1 MPSVAQ
7 ETISGSYAGTNG
19 ALDHDAINQH
29 LYKLKNDIKKE
40 LRDELS
46 RDFYHGTNGKSDGAL
61 KAVKDTLEPPPSIF
75 TPICHPL
82 VEQIIKEVDGHYL
95 QNWGFPN
102 EKAKKK
108 FVAAGFSRVTCLYFP
123 KALDDRI
130 AMACSLLTIL
140 FLVDGT
146 SPLPLATPFNHPA
159 LSFAHLSL
167 CHSFI
172 SLLIP
177 IISFPIRGA
186 NAVFI
191 DQLEDL
197 SLEDGRAYNESLMP
211 LCRGDVL
218 PDRSVPVQW
227 MMYDLWEEMRACD
240 KVLADTVLEPVF
252 EFMRAQTSSERLTV
266 QGLGPYLRYRQ
277 ADVGQA

>member
-1 MPSVAQ
+1 MLSVAQ
-7 ETISGSYAGTNG
+7 GTNGGSYAGANG

-29 LYKLKNDIKKE
+29 IYKLKADIKME
-40 LRDELS
+40 LRDEFS
-46 RDFYHGTNGKSDGAL
+46 RDFFHGANGSANAKTNGATK
-61 KAVKDTLEPPPSIF
+61 VVTDTLDPPPSIF

-82 VEQIIKEVDGHYL
+82 VEQVTKEVDGHYL
-95 QNWGFPN
+95 QNWGFPT

-130 AMACSLLTIL
+130 AYACSLLTIL

-146 SPLPLATPFNHPA
+146 SASL
-159 LSFAHLSL
+159 LSFLFPHFSL
-167 CHSFI
+167 RA
-172 SLLIP
+172 LLYP
-177 IISFPIRGA
+177 FRFRRA
-186 NAVFI
+186 NAPLT

-197 SLEDGRAYNESLMP
+197 SLEAGRAYNESLMP

>member
-1 MPSVAQ
+1 MPSLTQ
-7 ETISGSYAGTNG
+7 DTYAGVLG
-19 ALDHDAINQH
+19 GLDHDAIGQH
-29 LYKLKNDIKKE
+29 IYKLKNDIKQE
-40 LRDELS
+40 LRDEFS
-46 RDFYHGTNGKSDGAL
+46 RDFVPATNGTTNGKLHVSNNAITN
-61 KAVKDTLEPPPSIF
+61 VLEPPPSIF
-75 TPICHPL
+75 TPICHPRL
-82 VEQIIKEVDGHYL
+82 DETIKEVDGYYL

-130 AMACSLLTIL
+130 AHACSLLTIL
-140 FLVDGT
+140 FLVDGQFYPSLPPRLT
-146 SPLPLATPFNHPA
+146 SALPHPPL
-159 LSFAHLSL
+159 SY
-167 CHSFI
+167 
-172 SLLIP
+172 LLIC
-177 IISFPIRGA
+177 FLKT
-186 NAVFI
+186 NAPP

-197 SLEDGRAYNESLMP
+197 SLEAGRAYNESLMP
-211 LCRGDVL
+211 FCRGDVL

-227 MMYDLWEEMRACD
+227 MMYDLWEDMRRCD